1 MYQPHIF
8 NTFRPV
14 IANSLLDGIDRGFF
28 QEEQEKAHIED
39 VLGSEALQGR
49 ISTLTTEESM
59 DLYCSYFSKVR
70 VSPSLCMTALNNENL
85 ISNRSCTPTN
95 FSFAHRLSF
104 LADCATGWRKGK
116 KSQCATQSRNR
127 RKQVFRRRTV
137 QLCHGRRR
145 RFLEQGVPGDDFDQA
160 VDDVMQKCRRQD
172 WRIMLSSPAVFY
184 LGSLTP
190 SPSSVLVH
198 NSRLSLCTRMH
209 YLLPCRC
216 ELFLLLY
223 ILKPFSQ
230 PLRQAF

>member
-1 MYQPHIF
+1 MARKHCKAGSALSRQRRAWTCIARIF
-8 NTFRPV
+8 QRYVFRLHFV
-14 IANSLLDGIDRGFF
+14 
-28 QEEQEKAHIED
+28 
-39 VLGSEALQGR
+39 
-49 ISTLTTEESM
+49 
-59 DLYCSYFSKVR
+59 
-70 VSPSLCMTALNNENL
+70 TALNNENL